1 MSDESKEPMHRI
13 PHLVA
18 DIGATNAR
26 LALASS
32 ERELMQEQVFE
43 CGRYDSLSTVFNTYL
58 AQLKEKPEVAAIAI
72 ANPVIGDWVSMTN
85 HHWQF
90 SRENLRRELHLDKL
104 VVLNDF
110 TALAIAIPYLQP
122 YEVVQCGG
130 GRAHVNGAIGVL
142 GPGSGL
148 GVSGLI
154 WSNDDWHPLAS
165 EGGHATYTPISER
178 EQQMAMLLAR
188 RFGHVSCERVVSGQG
203 LGNIYQALCEL
214 DGVTIETLTAADITQ
229 RALAK
234 TCERC
239 IETVDIFCA
248 SLGTIAGNLALTLG
262 ALGGI
267 YLGGGILP
275 KIIPLLQQSQFR
287 ERFENKGRFT
297 QYLSEIPS
305 FIITAEYP
313 ALAGA
318 MIALEKQA

>member
-1 MSDESKEPMHRI
+1 MSDNSEDTMHRI

-32 ERELMQEQVFE
+32 ERRLTQEQVFD
-43 CGRYDSLSTVFNTYL
+43 CGRYDSLSAVFNTYL
-58 AQLKEKPEVAAIAI
+58 AQLEEKPEAAAIAI
-72 ANPVIGDWVSMTN
+72 ANPVIGDLVKMTN

-90 SRENLRRELHLDKL
+90 SRENLRRELHLEKL

-110 TALAIAIPYLQP
+110 TALAIAIPHLQP

-130 GRAHVNGAIGVL
+130 GAAHVNGAIGVL

-154 WSNDDWHPLAS
+154 WSDGDWHPLAS
-165 EGGHATYTPISER
+165 EGGHATYTPVSER
-178 EQQMAMLLAR
+178 EQQMASVLAG

-203 LGNIYQALCEL
+203 LVNVYQALCEL
-214 DGVTIETLTAADITQ
+214 DGAPAENLSAADITQ
-229 RALAK
+229 RALDK
-234 TCERC
+234 SCERC
-239 IETVDIFCA
+239 VETADIFCA

-275 KIIPLLQQSQFR
+275 KMLPLLQQSQFR

-297 QYLSEIPS
+297 HYLSEIPS
-305 FIITAEYP
+305 FVITAEYP

-318 MIALEKQA
+318 MIALEK